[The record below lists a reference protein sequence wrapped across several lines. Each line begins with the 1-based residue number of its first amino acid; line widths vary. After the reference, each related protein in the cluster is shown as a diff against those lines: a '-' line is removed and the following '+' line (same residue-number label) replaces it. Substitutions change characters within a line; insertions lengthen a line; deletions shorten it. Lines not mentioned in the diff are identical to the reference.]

1 MALVYSP
8 YLRRY
13 VEAVSPLTIFTFK
26 VTNSQTGAP
35 VAGAACAVTD
45 QPETIQAREGAGAY
59 TDING
64 VCTVEAIFLARYY
77 HVSKAGYVTARGT
90 IPGSQINV
98 SLDPTTLLYWVT
110 INAGTGG
117 AVNPQ
122 GTYQVAANTKITV
135 TATPQAGYILDYWL
149 VNGVKGGTTNPTT
162 ITVDRN
168 NYSMY
173 AVFKISDAPPPPPP
187 ENGDGETWPYPVQ
200 LHVLDY
206 VTVAPGIGTYGEATQ
221 NVGNVDATK
230 ILGGKLDITIA
241 YGKISASK
249 TMIYWNGTLVG
260 TVEATPGAS
269 GTSVTKSYSLT
280 GLIRSTNTLK
290 VAFEQPFLGFGIV
303 TYDAYVT
310 LGYSEKP
317 AIDPSAGKS
326 WLEEIGEWAKNN
338 SALLIVGGVGVAGV
352 YTLTRKGP
360 PTFVVQVPQ
369 IQYRRREEEEE

>member
-13 VEAVSPLTIFTFK
+13 VETASPLTIFTFK
-26 VTNSQTGAP
+26 VTNSQTGIP

-64 VCTVEAIFLARYY
+64 ECTVEALFHARYY
-77 HVSKAGYVTARGT
+77 HVSKAGYVTARGS
-90 IPGSQINV
+90 IPGSLITV
-98 SLDPTTLLYWVT
+98 ALDPTTVMYWVA

-117 AVNPQ
+117 AVNPS
-122 GTYQVAANTKITV
+122 GTYQVAANTRITI
-135 TATPQAGYILDYWL
+135 TATPQTGYLLDYWL
-149 VNGVKGGTTNPTT
+149 INGVKGTAINPFTV
-162 ITVDRN
+162 TVDRDS
-168 NYSMY
+168 YAVY
-173 AVFKISDAPPPPPP
+173 AVFKASDVPPPPP
-187 ENGDGETWPYPVQ
+187 EPPPGETWPYPIQ
-200 LHVLDY
+200 LHVLDN
-206 VTVAPGIGTYGEATQ
+206 VTIAPGIGTYGEVTQ